1 MVGAGVGVAQ
11 PPGDPVRNLV
21 LIAEGRSERAGILEI
36 FVEHEHAGLE
46 RPAGGRRE
54 EFAVIGGRGK
64 DSDRVEE
71 AVPEYRLPARTV
83 GAPAARQVE
92 ARDAGVVEAG
102 IRADDLLAV
111 AL

>member
-11 PPGDPVRNLV
+11 PRGDPGRNLV

-54 EFAVIGGRGK
+54 EFAVIGGRGE
-64 DSDRVEE
+64 DIDRVEE
-71 AVPEYRLPARTV
+71 AVNCIINSQLARACEASAQSFIRSGRLAF
-83 GAPAARQVE
+83 AP
-92 ARDAGVVEAG
+92 GP
-102 IRADDLLAV
+102 
-111 AL
+111 